1 MWKRYF
7 SLSEMSWTLT
17 RPNIRS
23 QAHGSIKSMRFFYF
37 RWKEENDAKA
47 NELSQG
53 QATVLPGF
61 TVLVCCRAP
70 PAGRTASAFE
80 LSSATNK
87 KIRDSG
93 NDKFPES
100 LAFSCSVQQGK
111 RDKKRFQQNVAHLS
125 NLLTLLL
132 FQKILYGLSDNLRL
146 RNALRRTKQH
156 FLNQEQQSFTGF

>member
-1 MWKRYF
+1 
-7 SLSEMSWTLT
+7 MSWTLT

-53 QATVLPGF
+53 QATVFPGF

-80 LSSATNK
+80 LSSATNI

-111 RDKKRFQQNVAHLS
+111 RNEKRFQQKRCTSFQSFNPFTVPKNPLRPFWQFEPAKCPPPHKTAFLKPGATELYW
-125 NLLTLLL
+125 LLTRAR
-132 FQKILYGLSDNLRL
+132 LYI
-146 RNALRRTKQH
+146 
-156 FLNQEQQSFTGF
+156 